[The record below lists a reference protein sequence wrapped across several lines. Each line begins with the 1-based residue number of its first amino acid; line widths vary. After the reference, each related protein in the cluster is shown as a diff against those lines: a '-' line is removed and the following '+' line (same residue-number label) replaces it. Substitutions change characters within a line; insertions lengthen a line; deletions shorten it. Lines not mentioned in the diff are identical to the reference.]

1 MRFQV
6 EAILFD
12 IDGTLVDSTAVVER
26 SWRAWAELH
35 HLDAEVILAICH
47 GRRSEDTIAMFLPPD
62 RVGSAVAELTA
73 FEMDFLAEVV
83 ALPGAQ
89 EMLAGLP
96 PERWAV
102 VTSGPLELMRAR
114 LAVSGLP
121 IPQVMVTAE
130 DVAAG
135 KPDPQGYLK
144 AASGLG
150 RDPRDC
156 LVVEDAAVG
165 VAAGRAAGASVLA
178 LTTTHRID
186 ELALADAI
194 APDLSFCR
202 VESDGDG
209 LLFSVNV

>member
-1 MRFQV
+1 MRFQIDAV
-6 EAILFD
+6 LFD

-26 SWRAWAELH
+26 SWRAWGAQRGIDSDAILH
-35 HLDAEVILAICH
+35 VCH
-47 GRRSEDTIAMFLPPD
+47 GRRSEDTIAMFLPPHLVRAASD
-62 RVGSAVAELTA
+62 ELTSL
-73 FEMDFLAEVV
+73 EMGFLDDVV
-83 ALPGAQ
+83 ALPGAKT
-89 EMLAGLP
+89 MLDRLP
-96 PERWAV
+96 PHRWAV

-114 LAVSGLP
+114 LAVAGLP
-121 IPQVMVTAE
+121 IPPVMITAE
-130 DVAAG
+130 DVTAG